1 MKKKNYFV
9 VTKKTLFEYVE
20 NKDDSCDGC
29 DLKGCSECNSGKV
42 DCIGDDGTFYILKLK
57 KDEKDGFDN

>member
-29 DLKGCSECNSGKV
+29 DLKGSEVCNSGCV
-42 DCIGDDGTFYILKLK
+42 DCIDEDGTFYILKKLK
-57 KDEKDGFDN
+57 EEK